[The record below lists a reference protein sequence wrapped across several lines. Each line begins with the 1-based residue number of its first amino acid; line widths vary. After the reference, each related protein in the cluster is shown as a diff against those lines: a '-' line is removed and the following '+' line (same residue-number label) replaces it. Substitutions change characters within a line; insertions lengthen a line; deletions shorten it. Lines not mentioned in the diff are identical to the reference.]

1 MKFPMGRRMTH
12 ITRSCVL
19 VPVLLFALGTSAT
32 AQTPAP
38 PPARLSELSLEEL
51 LGVTVQPVFGA
62 SDRLQPVTEAPA
74 SVTIITADDIRRYGY
89 RSLAD
94 ILRGVRGF
102 FVTDDR
108 NYSYVGVR
116 GVNRPG
122 DYNTRVLLLL
132 NGHRVNDSV
141 YDMAYIGAELGID
154 VAMFERVEIIRGPA
168 SALYGTSAFFAV
180 INVITRSGGAMKGA
194 SISVE
199 AGTLG
204 MATVR
209 SSFGHEFASGASL
222 ALSGTVEGSQGM
234 GRLYF
239 PSLDT
244 PDNNNGVAEDLD
256 GEGLRS
262 AYAQLRWRGLAV
274 TVVDGWRR
282 KNVPTAPFGSLFNSQ
297 DPPVETV
304 DRRTTVQAAHESTV
318 GATRIVA
325 DISFD
330 RLDYRS
336 NFSYRARADSP
347 AVTNYGTSTGARWG
361 GSVRA
366 GRGLPGRQ
374 TLTAGVEFVSSFA
387 QRQGSRYDD
396 PEIPRIDLNTP
407 AHQVAFF
414 AQNEIRVQ
422 PWLLLS
428 AGLRHDRH
436 ERYARTTPRGAVIVM
451 PSANQSFKYLY
462 GRAFR
467 APNAY
472 ELYYFDDATSRLQ
485 PESIATHELAW
496 ERYQG
501 EWLRTSV
508 SAYKSEASGLISFR
522 PLDINF
528 LGYGYG
534 FVNDQR
540 ISSRGLELEAE
551 LRSRRGHQLL
561 GSMSFQ
567 HVANID
573 RTPVTNAPARVAQLR
588 LSMPGPFAG
597 SIGSMELQYLG
608 PRGTR
613 SGTHVGAAALAHA
626 TLNARISRSLDLTAT
641 IRNVFDQRYADP
653 ASAEQAFNSIE
664 QNGRTARVGLRFS
677 WGRR

>member
-1 MKFPMGRRMTH
+1 MKFPMTH
-12 ITRSCVL
+12 ITRCLL
-19 VPVLLFALGTSAT
+19 VPVLLLATAASAT

-38 PPARLSELSLEEL
+38 PSSRLPGLSLEEL

-74 SVTIITADDIRRYGY
+74 SVTIITGDDIRRYGY

-102 FVTDDR
+102 FITDDR

-132 NGHRVNDSV
+132 NGHRINDSV
-141 YDMAYIGAELGID
+141 YDMAYVGAELGID

-168 SALYGTSAFFAV
+168 SSLYGTSAFFAV
-180 INVITRSGGAMKGA
+180 INVITRSGASMEGA
-194 SISVE
+194 SIAAE

-204 MATVR
+204 TTAVR
-209 SSFGHEFASGASL
+209 GSFGHEFDNGMSL
-222 ALSGTVEGSQGM
+222 ALSGTLERSEGL
-234 GRLYF
+234 GRVYF

-244 PDNNNGVAEDLD
+244 PDNNNGIADDLD

-262 AYAQLRWRGLAV
+262 AYAQLRWRGFAV

-282 KNVPTAPFGSLFNSQ
+282 KSVPTAPFGSVFNPQ
-297 DPPVETV
+297 DPPARTV
-304 DRRTTVQAAHESTV
+304 DRRTTVHALHEGTV
-318 GATRIVA
+318 GTTRVVT

-330 RLDYRS
+330 RLDYRA
-336 NFSYRARADSP
+336 NFSYQTAADSP
-347 AVTNYGTSTGARWG
+347 AVTSYGSATGARWG
-361 GSVRA
+361 AGVRA
-366 GRGLPGRQ
+366 SQALPGRQ
-374 TLTAGVEFVSSFA
+374 MLTAGAEFVSSFA
-387 QRQGSRYDD
+387 QRQGARYDD
-396 PEIPRIDLNTP
+396 PEIAGIDLNTP
-407 AHQVAFF
+407 VSQIAFF
-414 AQNEIRVQ
+414 AQNEVRVQ

-436 ERYARTTPRGAVIVM
+436 ERYGRTSPRGAVIVM

-472 ELYYFDDATSRLQ
+472 ELYYYDDATSRLE

-496 ERYQG
+496 ERYRG

-522 PLDINF
+522 PLDTNF
-528 LGYGYG
+528 AGMGYG
-534 FVNDQR
+534 FVNDQQ
-540 ISSRGLELEAE
+540 IHAHGVELEAE

-561 GSMSFQ
+561 GSVSFQ

-573 RTPVTNAPARVAQLR
+573 KAPVINAPARVAQLR
-588 LSMPGPFAG
+588 FSTPGPFAG
-597 SIGSMELQYLG
+597 STGSLELQYLG

-613 SGTHVGAAALAHA
+613 LGTNVGAAALAHV
-626 TLNARISRSLDLTAT
+626 TFNAPMSRSLELTAT
-641 IRNVFDQRYADP
+641 IRNMFNQHYSDP
-653 ASAEQAFNSIE
+653 ASAEHAFNSIE
-664 QNGRTARVGLRFS
+664 QNGTTARVGLRFS
-677 WGRR
+677 WGPR